1 MDVRREHRRHL
12 APLNVADAAFGM
24 EHEDADML
32 APRDR
37 LDRRRSGIARRRPD
51 DRDIGIAAAQEF
63 FEQLAEQLQ
72 RDVLERERR
81 PVKQFEPPVAMVEL
95 DERRDRIMVASAVR
109 SEEHTSELTSLMRIS
124 YAVFCLKKKKK

>member
-1 MDVRREHRRHL
+1 MDGRREHRRQL
-12 APLNVADAAFGM
+12 AALNVADAAFGM

-37 LDRRRSGIARRRPD
+37 LDRRRSGIALRRPD

-63 FEQLAEQLQ
+63 FEQLAAQLQ

-81 PVKQFEPPVAMVEL
+81 DRKSVGSGTSVSVRVEL
-95 DERRDRIMVASAVR
+95 GGR
-109 SEEHTSELTSLMRIS
+109 SL
-124 YAVFCLKKKKK
+124 LKKKKENIMVISYITTCIH

>member
-81 PVKQFEPPVAMVEL
+81 PVKQFEQPVAM
-95 DERRDRIMVASAVR
+95 R
-109 SEEHTSELTSLMRIS
+109 SEEHTSELQSLMRNS
-124 YAVFCLKKKKK
+124 YAVFCLKKKKKTKSNSS